1 MLTEKEIRDYCDHL
15 RNKYK
20 DIKPE
25 PRQFNRNEFDEYME
39 GSLNIYAVKVYRA
52 SQVCPST
59 LKLIDGFAI
68 FSYTRTTDMKKA
80 INKVTSTYGDLNTT
94 RNWVLEVYNL
104 EPNLDDEHLTL
115 QEMNFKKVKD
125 LNILLERK
133 I

>member
-1 MLTEKEIRDYCDHL
+1 MLTEKEIRDYCDFL

-68 FSYTRTTDMKKA
+68 FSYTRTTDIKKA

-104 EPNLDDEHLTL
+104 VPNLDDEHLTL
-115 QEMNFKKVKD
+115 QEMNFEKVKD